1 MKKKIIPP
9 KKLLKYKWGGT
20 TFEWAE
26 ETKEINAQI
35 QDAQEENIS
44 KDKLKKE
51 IEYGNMTQ
59 YWN

>member
-1 MKKKIIPP
+1 MKRKIIPP
-9 KKLLKYKWGGT
+9 KKLLRYKWGGT

-26 ETKEINAQI
+26 EAKEINAQI

-44 KDKLKKE
+44 KEKLKKE
-51 IEYGNMTQ
+51 IEHANIPQ